1 MADRSPAPASS
12 PRAALAR
19 EAGAL
24 IAAHRRFDGRLLG
37 RADGPAR
44 IAAEMADRAVVDRLS
59 AAEALAACTRARS
72 LEGALFQLLLAQIEA
87 DGLRGLACFRQAY
100 EAEG

>member
-1 MADRSPAPASS
+1 MADRNPAPASC
-12 PRAALAR
+12 PVAALAR

-24 IAAHRRFDGRLLG
+24 IAAHRRFDELLLG

-59 AAEALAACTRARS
+59 AAEELAARTRARS
-72 LEGALFQLLLAQIEA
+72 LEGALFQLVLAQVEA
-87 DGLRGLACFRQAY
+87 DGLRDLACFRQAD